1 MGLST
6 SSSRSFPIS
15 DAEGNRLISD
25 PEKAEKFRE
34 FYASH
39 GGNAPA
45 APDPHGTDFDSL
57 VRDAIAN
64 GNDSP
69 LNSPISIAELNSAL
83 TNLRS
88 KAFGSDFVSN
98 VMIKNLST
106 ANRKSW
112 LYVLNQLLSSG
123 FVPPSWKTA
132 IVIPVLKPGKNAADV
147 DSYRPIALTSCE
159 AKAFEKIINARLQ
172 WHLDKI
178 NAIPKQQI
186 GFRRNCSTSDHLIR
200 LETAVKKG
208 FNNSESTF
216 GIFLDLTKAY
226 DLTWVEALLFKLSRL
241 KVSGSLLLWLKNFLS
256 CRILRVRINSTLS
269 SSSLL
274 FIGLPQGGVLCP
286 TLWIVMMYDFP
297 LPSNP
302 LIELFLFA
310 DDIAPLFLLPLPNL
324 FSSPTPVK

>member
-39 GGNAPA
+39 DGNAPA

-147 DSYRPIALTSCE
+147 DSYRTHIV
-159 AKAFEKIINARLQ
+159 R
-172 WHLDKI
+172 
-178 NAIPKQQI
+178 
-186 GFRRNCSTSDHLIR
+186 G
-200 LETAVKKG
+200 
-208 FNNSESTF
+208 ES
-216 GIFLDLTKAY
+216 L
-226 DLTWVEALLFKLSRL
+226 
-241 KVSGSLLLWLKNFLS
+241 
-256 CRILRVRINSTLS
+256 
-269 SSSLL
+269 
-274 FIGLPQGGVLCP
+274 
-286 TLWIVMMYDFP
+286 
-297 LPSNP
+297 
-302 LIELFLFA
+302 
-310 DDIAPLFLLPLPNL
+310 
-324 FSSPTPVK
+324 